1 MGANG
6 RRKSSITS
14 NPGDGDVTQPM
25 SLLNSQ
31 AFQKP
36 NDKVRKMSAPVMIPG
51 EHTKPPDE
59 SVQKKL
65 ANGIPEQDD
74 CLSDDIVSDD
84 VISKEASTAA
94 QSDREHREQ
103 EELKQEK
110 DEESKQE
117 TVLEQQSAASA
128 GAQSVNADLS
138 HAQRHDRVGAGI
150 IEFDD
155 DYDETTARK
164 ATLTFPY
171 SSQGS
176 QASNSTNVN
185 SSCTPPPRRMSS
197 PLFVQKRVATASNIS
212 PQATPE
218 LVTCRLRQQQR
229 QGEERDRYRDRLYEE
244 DTAAASA
251 SGGAASVSMTDPM
264 VAATLGSPL
273 AINDKDTREEGRG
286 QSGQRSQSQ
295 ASNRTDPSTRTNSSS
310 DEVESIATGR
320 VIMGPTAAMSNPIY
334 VETTENGGQGATD
347 QQVGRSHTQHPY
359 EHWAT
364 NQQDVANLRL
374 LSQYPWFHGMVSRAN
389 ASQLVLGGG
398 ENGTGQYL
406 VRQSES
412 REGDFVLTFNYHN
425 RAKVRTAAYMYVHLL
440 S

>member
-1 MGANG
+1 MGTNG

-14 NPGDGDVTQPM
+14 NPGDRDVTQPM

-36 NDKVRKMSAPVMIPG
+36 NDKVRKMSAPVITPG
-51 EHTKPPDE
+51 EHPKLQDE

-74 CLSDDIVSDD
+74 CLSDDIVLDN
-84 VISKEASTAA
+84 VTNKEASTAA
-94 QSDREHREQ
+94 QSDREHKER

-110 DEESKQE
+110 KDKESKQE
-117 TVLEQQSAASA
+117 ITLEQQSAVGAS
-128 GAQSVNADLS
+128 AQSVNADLS
-138 HAQRHDRVGAGI
+138 HAQRRDRMGVGI

-171 SSQGS
+171 SNQGS
-176 QASNSTNVN
+176 QASNSMNVN
-185 SSCTPPPRRMSS
+185 GSCTPPPRRMSS
-197 PLFVQKRVATASNIS
+197 PLFVQQRVNASNTS
-212 PQATPE
+212 PQATPD
-218 LVTCRLRQQQR
+218 LATCHVRQQQR
-229 QGEERDRYRDRLYEE
+229 QGEERNKDRDRLCDE
-244 DTAAASA
+244 DTAAGSA
-251 SGGAASVSMTDPM
+251 SGGGAAGLMTGPL
-264 VAATLGSPL
+264 VARMLGSPL
-273 AINDKDTREEGRG
+273 ATNDRDTREEGRG
-286 QSGQRSQSQ
+286 HQSGQRSQSQ
-295 ASNRTDPSTRTNSSS
+295 ASNHTDPTSTRTNSSS
-310 DEVESIATGR
+310 DEVESITTGR
-320 VIMGPTAAMSNPIY
+320 VITAMSNPIY
-334 VETTENGGQGATD
+334 VETTENGEQGVTD

-389 ASQLVLGGG
+389 ASQLVLSGG
-398 ENGTGQYL
+398 ESGTGQYL

-425 RAKVRTAAYMYVHLL
+425 RAKVRTAAYVHLL
-440 S
+440 N